1 MQDQAKKSMSES
13 SVSETP
19 IPDNK
24 LPQTKCG
31 TVSIIGRP
39 NVGKSTLLN
48 HLVGYKISAIANKP
62 QTTRTNIRGIVTELT
77 TKDEAGYQIIFT
89 DTPGIHLNSKNLLN
103 RTLNS
108 EAVAAVEDV
117 DAIIFIVEALKWTD
131 EDEFVLSRIKHAT
144 VPVILLINK
153 VDRIKEKERLFEF
166 LQMVSEK
173 RDFAELIPVSAE
185 KGINT
190 DILVTSLIKKLPHSE
205 FIYPEDHITDKS
217 VRFICGELIRE
228 QLVINLHEELPYTT
242 AVEIE
247 RYEETDK
254 LVTIEVVI
262 WTDRKNQK
270 GIIIGKKGETLKRI
284 GQGARHS
291 LEEFLMKKVMLK
303 QWVKVEENW
312 QNNPRHL
319 NELGIISN
327 REL

>member
-1 MQDQAKKSMSES
+1 MSS
-13 SVSETP
+13 D
-19 IPDNK
+19 IQK
-24 LPQTKCG
+24 KCG

-48 HLVGYKISAIANKP
+48 HLVGYKLSAIANKP
-62 QTTRTNIRGIVTELT
+62 QTTRTNIRGIVTD
-77 TKDEAGYQIIFT
+77 TKSDIPYQLIFT

-117 DAIIFIVEALKWTD
+117 DAIVMIVEAMKWTD
-131 EDEFVLSRIKHAT
+131 EDDFVLGRLKHST
-144 VPVILLINK
+144 KPVFLLVNK
-153 VDRIKEKERLFEF
+153 VDRIQDKNRLFPYLQDVSQKREF
-166 LQMVSEK
+166 
-173 RDFAELIPVSAE
+173 
-185 KGINT
+185 KGIIPISASKGTNT
-190 DILVTSLIKKLPHSE
+190 DSLIESLLTILPESE

-228 QLVINLHEELPYTT
+228 QLVRNLHEELPYTT

-247 RYEETDK
+247 KFDETEK
-254 LVTIEVVI
+254 LVTIDAVI

-284 GQGARHS
+284 GQSARYS

>member
-1 MQDQAKKSMSES
+1 MNDAALNSQ
-13 SVSETP
+13 
-19 IPDNK
+19 
-24 LPQTKCG
+24 CG

-48 HLVGYKISAIANKP
+48 HLVGYKLSAIANKP
-62 QTTRTNIRGIVTELT
+62 QTTRTNIRGIVTET
-77 TKDEAGYQIIFT
+77 AKADKHAYQIIFT

-117 DAIIFIVEALKWTD
+117 DAIIMIVEALKWTD
-131 EDEFVLSRIKHAT
+131 EDEFVLSRLKHT
-144 VPVILLINK
+144 KKPVFLLVNK
-153 VDRIKEKERLFEF
+153 VDRIVEKQRLFPF
-166 LQMVSEK
+166 LQEVASK
-173 RDFAELIPVSAE
+173 REFAEIIPLSAT

-190 DILVTSLIKKLPHSE
+190 DVLIDALLKVLPESE
-205 FIYPEDHITDKS
+205 FIYPEDYITDKS

-228 QLVINLHEELPYTT
+228 QLVRNLHEELPYTT

-247 RYEETDK
+247 SFEETEK
-254 LVTIEVVI
+254 LVTIEAVI
-262 WTDRKNQK
+262 WTDRKQQK

-284 GQGARHS
+284 GQSARHS

>member
-1 MQDQAKKSMSES
+1 MS
-13 SVSETP
+13 
-19 IPDNK
+19 K
-24 LPQTKCG
+24 KCG

-48 HLVGYKISAIANKP
+48 HLVGYKLSAIANKP
-62 QTTRTNIRGIVTELT
+62 QTTRTNIRGIVTEIDKKT
-77 TKDEAGYQIIFT
+77 GAGYQLIFT

-117 DAIIFIVEALKWTD
+117 DAIVMIVEALKWTD
-131 EDEFVLSRIKHAT
+131 EDDFVLSRLKQT
-144 VPVILLINK
+144 NKPVFLLLNK
-153 VDRIKEKERLFEF
+153 VDRIQEKERLFPY
-166 LQMVSEK
+166 LEK
-173 RDFAELIPVSAE
+173 VATKREFAEIIPVSAA

-190 DILVTSLIKKLPHSE
+190 DILIEALLKVIPESD

-228 QLVINLHEELPYTT
+228 QLVLNLHEELPYTT
-242 AVEIE
+242 AIEIE
-247 RYEETDK
+247 VFEETDK
-254 LVTIEVVI
+254 IVNIEVVI

-284 GQGARHS
+284 GQSARRS

>member
-1 MQDQAKKSMSES
+1 MSTE
-13 SVSETP
+13 
-19 IPDNK
+19 NK
-24 LPQTKCG
+24 TSICG

-48 HLVGYKISAIANKP
+48 HLIGYKLSAIANKP
-62 QTTRTNIRGIVTELT
+62 QTTRTNIRGILS
-77 TKDEAGYQIIFT
+77 DSNDDMDYQIIFT
-89 DTPGIHLNSKNLLN
+89 DTPGIHQNSKNLLN

-117 DAIIFIVEALKWTD
+117 DAIIMIVEAMKWTD
-131 EDEFVLSRIKHAT
+131 EDEFVLSRLKHT
-144 VPVILLINK
+144 NKPVFLLINK
-153 VDRIKEKERLFEF
+153 VDRLEDKNRLFPYLEKVNAKREF
-166 LQMVSEK
+166 TEV
-173 RDFAELIPVSAE
+173 IPISAS
-185 KGINT
+185 KGMNT
-190 DILVTSLIKKLPHSE
+190 DALIDSLLKVLPESE

-217 VRFICGELIRE
+217 VRFICSELIRE
-228 QLVINLHEELPYTT
+228 QLVLNLHEELPYTT
-242 AVEIE
+242 AIDIE
-247 RYEETDK
+247 KFEETDK
-254 LVTIEVVI
+254 LVTIDAVI
-262 WTDRKNQK
+262 WAGRANQK

-284 GQGARHS
+284 GQSARRS

>member
-1 MQDQAKKSMSES
+1 MSSDNSNSMKKN
-13 SVSETP
+13 TRP
-19 IPDNK
+19 K
-24 LPQTKCG
+24 KCG

-48 HLVGYKISAIANKP
+48 YLVGYKLSAIANKP
-62 QTTRTNIRGIVTELT
+62 QTTRTNIRGIVTEIGAHET
-77 TKDEAGYQIIFT
+77 YDYQLIFT

-117 DAIIFIVEALKWTD
+117 DAIVMIVEALKWTD
-131 EDEFVLSRIKHAT
+131 EDDFVLSRLQHTKK
-144 VPVILLINK
+144 PVFLLVNK
-153 VDRIKEKERLFEF
+153 IDRLQDKNRLFPF
-166 LQMVSEK
+166 LQDASQK
-173 RDFAELIPVSAE
+173 RNFTQIIPISAE
-185 KGINT
+185 KGANT
-190 DILVTSLIKKLPHSE
+190 EALIDSLLEIIPESD

-217 VRFICGELIRE
+217 IRYICGELIRE
-228 QLVINLHEELPYTT
+228 QLVRNLHEELPYTT
-242 AVEIE
+242 AIEIE
-247 RYEETDK
+247 KFEETEK
-254 LVTIEVVI
+254 LVTIDVVI

-284 GQGARHS
+284 GQSARRS

>member
-1 MQDQAKKSMSES
+1 MS
-13 SVSETP
+13 SEVKNPVET
-19 IPDNK
+19 
-24 LPQTKCG
+24 QCG

-62 QTTRTNIRGIVTELT
+62 QTTRTNIRGIVTET
-77 TKDEAGYQIIFT
+77 EDEFHPGYQIIFT

-131 EDEFVLSRIKHAT
+131 EDDFVISRMKHT
-144 VPVILLINK
+144 TKPVLLLINK

-166 LQMVSEK
+166 LQMVAKK
-173 RDFAELIPVSAE
+173 RDFAELIPVSAT

-190 DILVTSLIKKLPHSE
+190 DIVVESLLKVLPKSE
-205 FIYPEDHITDKS
+205 FIYPEDYITDKS
-217 VRFICGELIRE
+217 VRFICSELIRE
-228 QLVINLHEELPYTT
+228 QLVLNLHEELPYTT

-247 RYEETDK
+247 KYEETDT

-284 GQGARHS
+284 GQSARRS
-291 LEEFLMKKVMLK
+291 LEEFLTKKVMLK

>member
-1 MQDQAKKSMSES
+1 MS
-13 SVSETP
+13 
-19 IPDNK
+19 K
-24 LPQTKCG
+24 KCG

-48 HLVGYKISAIANKP
+48 HLVGYKLSAIANKP
-62 QTTRTNIRGIVTELT
+62 QTTRTNIRGIVTELD
-77 TKDEAGYQIIFT
+77 KKADSGYQLIFT

-117 DAIIFIVEALKWTD
+117 DAIIMIVEALKWTD
-131 EDEFVLSRIKHAT
+131 EDDFVLSRLEHTKK
-144 VPVILLINK
+144 PVILLLNK
-153 VDRIKEKERLFEF
+153 VDRIQEKDRLFPYLQKVGKKREF
-166 LQMVSEK
+166 TEI
-173 RDFAELIPVSAE
+173 IPISAS

-190 DILVTSLIKKLPHSE
+190 DILIESLLKVVPESE

-228 QLVINLHEELPYTT
+228 QLILNLHEELPYTT

-247 RYEETDK
+247 VFEETDK

-284 GQGARHS
+284 GQSARRS

>member
-1 MQDQAKKSMSES
+1 MSDMISNMQK
-13 SVSETP
+13 
-19 IPDNK
+19 
-24 LPQTKCG
+24 KCG
-31 TVSIIGRP
+31 TISIIGRP

-48 HLVGYKISAIANKP
+48 YLVGYKLSAIANKP
-62 QTTRTNIRGIVTELT
+62 QTTRTNIRGIVTDKL
-77 TKDEAGYQIIFT
+77 DDIAYQIILT
-89 DTPGIHLNSKNLLN
+89 DTPGIHQNSKNLLN

-117 DAIIFIVEALKWTD
+117 DAVIMIVEALKWTD
-131 EDEFVLSRIKHAT
+131 EDDFVLSRLKHT
-144 VPVILLINK
+144 TKPVFLLVNK
-153 VDRIKEKERLFEF
+153 VDRVQDKNRLFPY
-166 LQMVSEK
+166 LQEVAGK
-173 RDFAELIPVSAE
+173 RNFEDIIPISAV
-185 KGINT
+185 KGTNT
-190 DILVTSLIKKLPHSE
+190 TVLIKSLLKVLPKSE

-217 VRFICGELIRE
+217 VRFICSELIRE
-228 QLVINLHEELPYTT
+228 QLVRNLHEELPYTT

-247 RYEETDK
+247 KFEETEK
-254 LVTIEVVI
+254 LVTIEAVI

-284 GQGARHS
+284 GQSARHS
-291 LEEFLMKKVMLK
+291 LEEFLLRKVMLK

>member
-1 MQDQAKKSMSES
+1 MNQISPAM
-13 SVSETP
+13 TR
-19 IPDNK
+19 
-24 LPQTKCG
+24 CG
-31 TVSIIGRP
+31 MVSIIGRP
-39 NVGKSTLLN
+39 NVGKSTLIN

-62 QTTRTNIRGIVTELT
+62 QTTRTNIKGIVTDIEKNT
-77 TKDEAGYQIIFT
+77 QTPYQLIFT

-108 EAVAAVEDV
+108 EAVAAVENV
-117 DAIIFIVEALKWTD
+117 DAILFIVEAMKWND
-131 EDEFVLSRIKHAT
+131 EDDFVLNRIKHAEI
-144 VPVILLINK
+144 PVFLLVNK
-153 VDRIKEKERLFEF
+153 VDRIKEKEKLLEYLQQISNKREF
-166 LQMVSEK
+166 TEI
-173 RDFAELIPVSAE
+173 IPISAS
-185 KGINT
+185 KGTNT
-190 DILVTSLIKKLPHSE
+190 DIVIESLLKVLPQSE
-205 FIYPEDHITDKS
+205 FIYPEDYITDKS
-217 VRFICGELIRE
+217 VRFICGELVRE
-228 QLVINLHEELPYTT
+228 QLVLNLHEELPYTT

-247 RYEETDK
+247 KFEETEK
-254 LVTIEVVI
+254 LVSIDVVI

-284 GQGARHS
+284 GQAARRS

>member
-1 MQDQAKKSMSES
+1 
-13 SVSETP
+13 
-19 IPDNK
+19 
-24 LPQTKCG
+24 
-31 TVSIIGRP
+31 
-39 NVGKSTLLN
+39 N

-62 QTTRTNIRGIVTELT
+62 QTTRTNIRGIVTEVEN
-77 TKDEAGYQIIFT
+77 KSHPGYQIIFT

-117 DAIIFIVEALKWTD
+117 DVIIFIVEALKWTD
-131 EDEFVLSRIKHAT
+131 EDDFVISRLKHT
-144 VPVILLINK
+144 TKPVMLLINK

-166 LQMVSEK
+166 LQMVSKK
-173 RDFAELIPVSAE
+173 RDFAELIPVSAA

-190 DILVTSLIKKLPHSE
+190 DIVLESLLKVLPKSE
-205 FIYPEDHITDKS
+205 FIYPEDYITDKS

-228 QLVINLHEELPYTT
+228 QLVLNLHEELPYTT

-247 RYEETDK
+247 RYEETDT

-284 GQGARHS
+284 GQGARRS

>member
-1 MQDQAKKSMSES
+1 VTKQAQQH
-13 SVSETP
+13 TP
-19 IPDNK
+19 
-24 LPQTKCG
+24 
-31 TVSIIGRP
+31 
-39 NVGKSTLLN
+39 
-48 HLVGYKISAIANKP
+48 A
-62 QTTRTNIRGIVTELT
+62 
-77 TKDEAGYQIIFT
+77 YQIIFT

-117 DAIIFIVEALKWTD
+117 DAIIMIVEALKWTD
-131 EDEFVLSRIKHAT
+131 EDDFVLSRLKHT
-144 VPVILLINK
+144 KKPVFLLINK
-153 VDRIKEKERLFEF
+153 VDRIQEKNRLFPF
-166 LQMVSEK
+166 LQSVGEK
-173 RDFAELIPVSAE
+173 RDFTEIIPISAA
-185 KGINT
+185 KGMNT
-190 DILVTSLIKKLPHSE
+190 DALIESLLKVLPESE

-228 QLVINLHEELPYTT
+228 QLVLNLHEELPYTT

-247 RYEETDK
+247 KFEETEK

-284 GQGARHS
+284 GQSARRS

>member
-1 MQDQAKKSMSES
+1 MS
-13 SVSETP
+13 
-19 IPDNK
+19 K
-24 LPQTKCG
+24 RCG

-48 HLVGYKISAIANKP
+48 HLVGYKLSAIANKP
-62 QTTRTNIRGIVTELT
+62 QTTRTNIRGIVTELDKT
-77 TKDEAGYQIIFT
+77 TDSGYQLIFT

-117 DAIIFIVEALKWTD
+117 DAIVMIVEALKWTD
-131 EDEFVLSRIKHAT
+131 EDDFVISRLKHT
-144 VPVILLINK
+144 NKPVIILLNK
-153 VDRIKEKERLFEF
+153 VDRIQEKDRLFPYLEK
-166 LQMVSEK
+166 VRTK
-173 RDFAELIPVSAE
+173 RDFTDIIPVSAS

-190 DILVTSLIKKLPHSE
+190 NIIIELLLKIVPESE

-228 QLVINLHEELPYTT
+228 QLVLNLHEELPYTT
-242 AVEIE
+242 AIEVEAF
-247 RYEETDK
+247 EETDK

-284 GQGARHS
+284 GQSARRS

>member
-1 MQDQAKKSMSES
+1 MIK
-13 SVSETP
+13 
-19 IPDNK
+19 
-24 LPQTKCG
+24 KCG

-48 HLVGYKISAIANKP
+48 HLVGYKLSAIANKP
-62 QTTRTNIRGIVTELT
+62 QTTRTNIRGIVTH
-77 TKDEAGYQIIFT
+77 KDNNSHYQIIFT
-89 DTPGIHLNSKNLLN
+89 DTPGIHQNSKNLLN

-117 DAIIFIVEALKWTD
+117 DAIVMIVEALKWTD
-131 EDEFVLSRIKHAT
+131 EDDFVLSRLKHT
-144 VPVILLINK
+144 TKPVFLLVNK
-153 VDRIKEKERLFEF
+153 VDRIQDKNRLFPYLQELAKKREF
-166 LQMVSEK
+166 TEIIPISASK
-173 RDFAELIPVSAE
+173 GTNTNILI
-185 KGINT
+185 
-190 DILVTSLIKKLPHSE
+190 DSLLKVLPESE

-228 QLVINLHEELPYTT
+228 QLVRNLHEELPYTT
-242 AVEIE
+242 AIEIE
-247 RYEETDK
+247 SFKETEK
-254 LVTIEVVI
+254 LVTIEAVI

-284 GQGARHS
+284 GQAARYS
-291 LEEFLMKKVMLK
+291 LEDFLMKKVMLK

-312 QNNPRHL
+312 QNNPKHL

>member
-1 MQDQAKKSMSES
+1 MS
-13 SVSETP
+13 
-19 IPDNK
+19 K
-24 LPQTKCG
+24 KCG

-48 HLVGYKISAIANKP
+48 HLVGYKLSAIANKP
-62 QTTRTNIRGIVTELT
+62 QTTRTNIRGIVTELDKKT
-77 TKDEAGYQIIFT
+77 DSGYQLIFT

-117 DAIIFIVEALKWTD
+117 DAIVMIVEALKWTD
-131 EDEFVLSRIKHAT
+131 EDDFVLSRLKHT
-144 VPVILLINK
+144 NKPVILLLNK
-153 VDRIKEKERLFEF
+153 VDRIQEKERLFPY
-166 LQMVSEK
+166 LEK
-173 RDFAELIPVSAE
+173 VGAKRKFTEIIPVSAS

-190 DILVTSLIKKLPHSE
+190 DILIESLLKVVPESD

-228 QLVINLHEELPYTT
+228 QLVLNLHEELPYTT
-242 AVEIE
+242 AIEIE
-247 RYEETDK
+247 VFEETDK

-284 GQGARHS
+284 GQSARRS
-291 LEEFLMKKVMLK
+291 LEDFLMKKVMLK

>member
-1 MQDQAKKSMSES
+1 MTVISNTHHSQTDSQSPS
-13 SVSETP
+13 
-19 IPDNK
+19 
-24 LPQTKCG
+24 TKCG

-62 QTTRTNIRGIVTELT
+62 QTTRTNIRGIVTETAPQAPIKAPFQL
-77 TKDEAGYQIIFT
+77 IFT

-117 DAIIFIVEALKWTD
+117 DAIVFIVEALKWTD
-131 EDEFVLSRIKHAT
+131 EDDFVLSRIRHAS
-144 VPVILLINK
+144 VPVIVLVNK
-153 VDRIKEKERLFEF
+153 VDRIKEKERLFEY
-166 LQMVSEK
+166 LQTLSEK
-173 RDFAELIPVSAE
+173 RDFAEIIPISAA

-190 DILVTSLIKKLPHSE
+190 ENVINALVELVPASE

-217 VRFICGELIRE
+217 VRFICGELVRE
-228 QLVINLHEELPYTT
+228 QLVLNLHEELPYTT

-247 RYEETDK
+247 RFEETDE

>member
-1 MQDQAKKSMSES
+1 MSS
-13 SVSETP
+13 HT
-19 IPDNK
+19 
-24 LPQTKCG
+24 QTKCG

-48 HLVGYKISAIANKP
+48 YLVGYKLSAIANKP
-62 QTTRTNIRGIVTELT
+62 QTTRTNIRGIVTKL
-77 TKDEAGYQIIFT
+77 KSSPPYQIIFT

-117 DAIIFIVEALKWTD
+117 DAIVMIVEALKWND
-131 EDEFVLSRIKHAT
+131 EDDFVLSRLKHAT
-144 VPVILLINK
+144 KPVFLLVNK
-153 VDRIKEKERLFEF
+153 VDRVENKNRLFPY
-166 LQMVSEK
+166 LQEVSQK
-173 RDFAELIPVSAE
+173 RDFSDIIPISASRGTNTEALI
-185 KGINT
+185 G
-190 DILVTSLIKKLPHSE
+190 SLLNVLPESE

-217 VRFICGELIRE
+217 MRFICGELIRE
-228 QLVINLHEELPYTT
+228 QLVRNLHEELPYTT
-242 AVEIE
+242 AIEIE
-247 RYEETDK
+247 TFEETDK
-254 LVTIEVVI
+254 LVTIEAVI

-284 GQGARHS
+284 GQAARHS

>member
-1 MQDQAKKSMSES
+1 
-13 SVSETP
+13 VSKNTP
-19 IPDNK
+19 A
-24 LPQTKCG
+24 QQCG

-48 HLVGYKISAIANKP
+48 HLVGYKLSAIANKP
-62 QTTRTNIRGIVTELT
+62 QTTRTNIRGILTET
-77 TKDEAGYQIIFT
+77 DNNKSYQIIFT
-89 DTPGIHLNSKNLLN
+89 DTPGIHQNSKNLLN

-117 DAIIFIVEALKWTD
+117 DAIIMIVEVLKWTD
-131 EDEFVLSRIKHAT
+131 EDEYVLSRLKHSNK
-144 VPVILLINK
+144 PVFLLINK
-153 VDRIKEKERLFEF
+153 VDRLEDKNRLFPYLEKVAGKREF
-166 LQMVSEK
+166 TEI
-173 RDFAELIPVSAE
+173 IPISAT
-185 KGINT
+185 KGMNT
-190 DILVTSLIKKLPHSE
+190 DVLIASLLKVLPKSE

-217 VRFICGELIRE
+217 VRFICSELIRE
-228 QLVINLHEELPYTT
+228 QLVLNLHEELPYTT
-242 AVEIE
+242 AIDIE
-247 RYEETDK
+247 TFEETDK
-254 LVTIEVVI
+254 LVTIEAVI
-262 WTDRKNQK
+262 WAGRANQK

-284 GQGARHS
+284 GQSARRS

>member
-1 MQDQAKKSMSES
+1 MSKN
-13 SVSETP
+13 VAT
-19 IPDNK
+19 
-24 LPQTKCG
+24 QQCG

-48 HLVGYKISAIANKP
+48 HLVGYKLSAIANKP
-62 QTTRTNIRGIVTELT
+62 QTTRTNIRGILTET
-77 TKDEAGYQIIFT
+77 DNNKNHQIIFT
-89 DTPGIHLNSKNLLN
+89 DTPGIHQNSKNLLN

-117 DAIIFIVEALKWTD
+117 DAIIMIVEVLKWTD
-131 EDEFVLSRIKHAT
+131 EDEYVLSRLKHSKK
-144 VPVILLINK
+144 PVFLLINK
-153 VDRIKEKERLFEF
+153 VDRLEDKNRLFPYLEQVASKREF
-166 LQMVSEK
+166 TEI
-173 RDFAELIPVSAE
+173 IPISAT
-185 KGINT
+185 KGMNT
-190 DILVTSLIKKLPHSE
+190 DVLIDSLLKVLPKSE

-217 VRFICGELIRE
+217 VRFICSELIRE
-228 QLVINLHEELPYTT
+228 QLVLNLHEELPYTT
-242 AVEIE
+242 AIDIE
-247 RYEETDK
+247 TFEETDK
-254 LVTIEVVI
+254 LVTIEAVI
-262 WTDRKNQK
+262 WAGRANQK

-284 GQGARHS
+284 GQSARRS

>member
-1 MQDQAKKSMSES
+1 MS
-13 SVSETP
+13 
-19 IPDNK
+19 K
-24 LPQTKCG
+24 KCG

-48 HLVGYKISAIANKP
+48 HLVGYKLSAIANKP
-62 QTTRTNIRGIVTELT
+62 QTTRTNIRGIVTELD
-77 TKDEAGYQIIFT
+77 KKADSGYQLIFT

-117 DAIIFIVEALKWTD
+117 DAIIMIVEALKWTD
-131 EDEFVLSRIKHAT
+131 EDDFVLSRLKHT
-144 VPVILLINK
+144 DKPVILLLNK
-153 VDRIKEKERLFEF
+153 VDRVQEKDRLFPY
-166 LQMVSEK
+166 LEK
-173 RDFAELIPVSAE
+173 VRTKREFAEIIPVSAS

-190 DILVTSLIKKLPHSE
+190 DIVIESLLKIVPESD
-205 FIYPEDHITDKS
+205 FIYPEDYITDKS

-228 QLVINLHEELPYTT
+228 QLVLNLHEELPYTT
-242 AVEIE
+242 AIEIE
-247 RYEETDK
+247 NFEETDK

-284 GQGARHS
+284 GQSARHS

>member
-1 MQDQAKKSMSES
+1 MSKKC
-13 SVSETP
+13 
-19 IPDNK
+19 D
-24 LPQTKCG
+24 
-31 TVSIIGRP
+31 TVSIVGRP

-48 HLVGYKISAIANKP
+48 HLVGYKLSAIANKP
-62 QTTRTNIRGIVTELT
+62 QTTRTNIRGIVTELDKKT
-77 TKDEAGYQIIFT
+77 DSGYQLIFT

-117 DAIIFIVEALKWTD
+117 DAIIMIVEALKWTD
-131 EDEFVLSRIKHAT
+131 EDDFVLSRLKHAKK
-144 VPVILLINK
+144 PVILLLNK
-153 VDRIKEKERLFEF
+153 VDRIQEKDRLFPY
-166 LQMVSEK
+166 LQKVGEK
-173 RDFAELIPVSAE
+173 REFTEIIPVSAS
-185 KGINT
+185 KAINT
-190 DILVTSLIKKLPHSE
+190 DIVIESLLKVVPESE

-217 VRFICGELIRE
+217 VRFICSELIRE
-228 QLVINLHEELPYTT
+228 QLVLNLHEELPYTT
-242 AVEIE
+242 AIEIE
-247 RYEETDK
+247 AFEETEN
-254 LVTIEVVI
+254 LVTIEAVI
-262 WTDRKNQK
+262 WTDRNNQK

-284 GQGARHS
+284 GQSARRS

>member
-1 MQDQAKKSMSES
+1 MS
-13 SVSETP
+13 
-19 IPDNK
+19 K
-24 LPQTKCG
+24 KCG

-48 HLVGYKISAIANKP
+48 HLVGYKLSAIANKP
-62 QTTRTNIRGIVTELT
+62 QTTRTNIRGIVTELDD
-77 TKDEAGYQIIFT
+77 KNDLGYQLIFT

-117 DAIIFIVEALKWTD
+117 DAIIMIVEALKWTD
-131 EDEFVLSRIKHAT
+131 EDDFVLSRLKHT
-144 VPVILLINK
+144 NKPVFLLLNK
-153 VDRIKEKERLFEF
+153 VDRIQEKERLFPY
-166 LQMVSEK
+166 LQKVGEK
-173 RDFAELIPVSAE
+173 REFVEIIPISAS

-190 DILVTSLIKKLPHSE
+190 DIVIESLLKVVPESE
-205 FIYPEDHITDKS
+205 FIYPEDYITDKS

-228 QLVINLHEELPYTT
+228 QLVLNLHEELPYTT

-247 RYEETDK
+247 VFEETDK

-284 GQGARHS
+284 GQSARRS

>member
-1 MQDQAKKSMSES
+1 MSQQTQQQARRERVK
-13 SVSETP
+13 
-19 IPDNK
+19 
-24 LPQTKCG
+24 KCG
-31 TVSIIGRP
+31 TISIIGRP

-48 HLVGYKISAIANKP
+48 YLVGYKLSAIANKP
-62 QTTRTNIRGIVTELT
+62 QTTRTNIRGILTEIG
-77 TKDEAGYQIIFT
+77 KHDSIDYQLIFT
-89 DTPGIHLNSKNLLN
+89 DTPGIHQNSKNLLN
-103 RTLNS
+103 RTLNG
-108 EAVAAVEDV
+108 EAVAAVEEV
-117 DAIIFIVEALKWTD
+117 DAIVMMVEALKWTE
-131 EDEFVLSRIKHAT
+131 EDDFVLDRLKHT
-144 VPVILLINK
+144 NKPVFLLVNK
-153 VDRIKEKERLFEF
+153 VDRIQDKNRLFPY
-166 LQMVSEK
+166 LQELSQK
-173 RDFAELIPVSAE
+173 RHFEDIIPVSAE
-185 KGINT
+185 KGTNT
-190 DILVTSLIKKLPHSE
+190 DRLIDSLLKVVPESD

-217 VRFICGELIRE
+217 IRFICGELVRE
-228 QLVINLHEELPYTT
+228 QLVRNLHEELPYTT

-247 RYEETDK
+247 KFEETEK

-284 GQGARHS
+284 GQAARRS

>member
-1 MQDQAKKSMSES
+1 MS
-13 SVSETP
+13 
-19 IPDNK
+19 K
-24 LPQTKCG
+24 KCG

-48 HLVGYKISAIANKP
+48 HLVGYKLSAIANKP
-62 QTTRTNIRGIVTELT
+62 QTTRTNIRGIVTELGDK
-77 TKDEAGYQIIFT
+77 KDSGYQLIFT

-117 DAIIFIVEALKWTD
+117 DAIVMIVEALKWTD
-131 EDEFVLSRIKHAT
+131 EDEFVLSRLKHT
-144 VPVILLINK
+144 NKPVFLLLNK
-153 VDRIKEKERLFEF
+153 VDRIQEKDRLFPY
-166 LQMVSEK
+166 LEK
-173 RDFAELIPVSAE
+173 VGKKREFAEIIPISASI
-185 KGINT
+185 GINT
-190 DILVTSLIKKLPHSE
+190 DILIESLLKVVPESD

-228 QLVINLHEELPYTT
+228 QLVLNLHEELPYTT

-247 RYEETDK
+247 VFEETDK

-284 GQGARHS
+284 GQSARRS

>member
-1 MQDQAKKSMSES
+1 MSKNA
-13 SVSETP
+13 P
-19 IPDNK
+19 A
-24 LPQTKCG
+24 QQCG

-48 HLVGYKISAIANKP
+48 HLVGYKLSAIANKA
-62 QTTRTNIRGIVTELT
+62 QTTRTNIRGILTET
-77 TKDEAGYQIIFT
+77 DNNKNHQIIFT
-89 DTPGIHLNSKNLLN
+89 DTPGIHQNSKNLLN

-117 DAIIFIVEALKWTD
+117 DAIIMIVEVLKWTD
-131 EDEFVLSRIKHAT
+131 EDTYVLSRLKHSNK
-144 VPVILLINK
+144 PVFLLINK
-153 VDRIKEKERLFEF
+153 VDRLEDKNRLFPYLEKVASKREF
-166 LQMVSEK
+166 TEI
-173 RDFAELIPVSAE
+173 IPISAT
-185 KGINT
+185 KGMNT
-190 DILVTSLIKKLPHSE
+190 DVLIDSLLKVLPKSE

-217 VRFICGELIRE
+217 VRFICSELIRE
-228 QLVINLHEELPYTT
+228 QLVLNLHEELPYTT
-242 AVEIE
+242 AIDIE
-247 RYEETDK
+247 TFEETDK
-254 LVTIEVVI
+254 LVTIEAVI
-262 WTDRKNQK
+262 WAGRANQK

-284 GQGARHS
+284 GQSARRS

>member
-1 MQDQAKKSMSES
+1 MS
-13 SVSETP
+13 
-19 IPDNK
+19 K
-24 LPQTKCG
+24 KCG

-39 NVGKSTLLN
+39 NAGKSTLLN
-48 HLVGYKISAIANKP
+48 HLVGYKLSAIANKP
-62 QTTRTNIRGIVTELT
+62 QTTRTNIRGIVTELDKKT
-77 TKDEAGYQIIFT
+77 DPGYQLIFT

-117 DAIIFIVEALKWTD
+117 DAIIMIVEALKWTD
-131 EDEFVLSRIKHAT
+131 EDDFVLSRLKHT
-144 VPVILLINK
+144 KKPVFLLLNK
-153 VDRIKEKERLFEF
+153 VDRIQEKDRLFPYLEKVGAKREF
-166 LQMVSEK
+166 TEI
-173 RDFAELIPVSAE
+173 IPISAS

-190 DILVTSLIKKLPHSE
+190 DILIESLLKVVPESE

-228 QLVINLHEELPYTT
+228 QLVLNLHEELPYTT
-242 AVEIE
+242 AVEVE
-247 RYEETDK
+247 TFEETDK

-284 GQGARHS
+284 GQAARRS

>member
-1 MQDQAKKSMSES
+1 MSSEVKN
-13 SVSETP
+13 SVET
-19 IPDNK
+19 
-24 LPQTKCG
+24 QCG

-48 HLVGYKISAIANKP
+48 HLIGYKISAIANKP
-62 QTTRTNIRGIVTELT
+62 QTTRTNIRGIVTET
-77 TKDEAGYQIIFT
+77 EDESHSGYQIIFT

-131 EDEFVLSRIKHAT
+131 EDDFVISRLKHT
-144 VPVILLINK
+144 TKPVLLLINK

-166 LQMVSEK
+166 LQMVSKK
-173 RDFAELIPVSAE
+173 RDFAELIPVSAA

-190 DILVTSLIKKLPHSE
+190 DIVVESLLKVLPKSE
-205 FIYPEDHITDKS
+205 FIYPEDYITDKS
-217 VRFICGELIRE
+217 VRFICSELIRE
-228 QLVINLHEELPYTT
+228 QLVLNLHEELPYTT

-247 RYEETDK
+247 KYEETDT

-284 GQGARHS
+284 GQSARRS

>member
-1 MQDQAKKSMSES
+1 MSTS
-13 SVSETP
+13 NMS
-19 IPDNK
+19 
-24 LPQTKCG
+24 QCG

-48 HLVGYKISAIANKP
+48 HLVGYKLSAIANKP
-62 QTTRTNIRGIVTELT
+62 QTTRTNIRGIVTDKQDNT
-77 TKDEAGYQIIFT
+77 AYQIIFT
-89 DTPGIHLNSKNLLN
+89 DTPGIHQNSKNLLN

-117 DAIIFIVEALKWTD
+117 DAIIMIVEALKWTD
-131 EDEFVLSRIKHAT
+131 EDDFVLSRLKHT
-144 VPVILLINK
+144 TKPVFLLVNK
-153 VDRIKEKERLFEF
+153 VDRIQDKNRLFPY
-166 LQMVSEK
+166 LQTLAEK
-173 RDFAELIPVSAE
+173 RSFSEIIPISATR
-185 KGINT
+185 GTNT
-190 DILVTSLIKKLPHSE
+190 DILITALLKVLPKSE
-205 FIYPEDHITDKS
+205 FIYPEDYITDKS

-228 QLVINLHEELPYTT
+228 QLVRNLHEELPYTT

-247 RYEETDK
+247 RFEETEK
-254 LVTIEVVI
+254 LVTIEAVI

-284 GQGARHS
+284 GQSARYS

-312 QNNPRHL
+312 QNNPKHL

>member
-1 MQDQAKKSMSES
+1 MTK
-13 SVSETP
+13 
-19 IPDNK
+19 
-24 LPQTKCG
+24 KCG

-48 HLVGYKISAIANKP
+48 HLVGYKLSAIANKP
-62 QTTRTNIRGIVTELT
+62 QTTRTNIRGIVTELD
-77 TKDEAGYQIIFT
+77 KDDSGYQLIFT

-117 DAIIFIVEALKWTD
+117 DAIVMIVEALKWTD
-131 EDEFVLSRIKHAT
+131 EDEHVLSRIKHT
-144 VPVILLINK
+144 NKPVFLLINK
-153 VDRIKEKERLFEF
+153 VDRVQEKERLFPY
-166 LQMVSEK
+166 LQEVTGK
-173 RDFAELIPVSAE
+173 RDFAEIIPVSAA

-190 DILVTSLIKKLPHSE
+190 DALIESLLKVVPESD

-217 VRFICGELIRE
+217 IRFICGELIRE
-228 QLVINLHEELPYTT
+228 QLVLNLHEELPYTT

-247 RYEETDK
+247 HFEETDK

-284 GQGARHS
+284 GQGARRS
-291 LEEFLMKKVMLK
+291 LEDFLMKKVMLK

>member
-1 MQDQAKKSMSES
+1 MRK
-13 SVSETP
+13 
-19 IPDNK
+19 
-24 LPQTKCG
+24 KCG

-48 HLVGYKISAIANKP
+48 HLIGYKLSAIANKP
-62 QTTRTNIRGIVTELT
+62 QTTRTNIRGIVTEVDDK
-77 TKDEAGYQIIFT
+77 KDIGYQLIFT
-89 DTPGIHLNSKNLLN
+89 DTPGIHQNSKNLLN

-117 DAIIFIVEALKWTD
+117 DAIIMIVEALKWTD
-131 EDEFVLSRIKHAT
+131 EDDFVLSRLKHT
-144 VPVILLINK
+144 KKPVILLLNK
-153 VDRIKEKERLFEF
+153 VDRIQEKERLFPF
-166 LQMVSEK
+166 LKMVGDK
-173 RDFAELIPVSAE
+173 RTFTEIIPISAS
-185 KGINT
+185 KAINT
-190 DILVTSLIKKLPHSE
+190 DIVIESLLKLVPESD
-205 FIYPEDHITDKS
+205 FIYPEDYITDKS
-217 VRFICGELIRE
+217 IRFICSELIRE
-228 QLVINLHEELPYTT
+228 QLVLNLHEELPYTT

-247 RYEETDK
+247 SFQETEK
-254 LVTIEVVI
+254 LVNIEVVI

-284 GQGARHS
+284 GQSARRS

>member
-1 MQDQAKKSMSES
+1 MS
-13 SVSETP
+13 
-19 IPDNK
+19 K
-24 LPQTKCG
+24 KCG

-48 HLVGYKISAIANKP
+48 HLVGYKLSAIANKP
-62 QTTRTNIRGIVTELT
+62 QTTRTNIRGIVTELE
-77 TKDEAGYQIIFT
+77 KKSGSGYQLIFT

-117 DAIIFIVEALKWTD
+117 DAIIMIVEALKWTD
-131 EDEFVLSRIKHAT
+131 EDDFVLSRLKHT
-144 VPVILLINK
+144 NKPVFLLLNK
-153 VDRIKEKERLFEF
+153 VDRIQEKERLFPYLQKVGAKREF
-166 LQMVSEK
+166 TEI
-173 RDFAELIPVSAE
+173 IPISAS
-185 KGINT
+185 KAINT
-190 DILVTSLIKKLPHSE
+190 DIVIESLLKVVPESD

-228 QLVINLHEELPYTT
+228 QLVLNLHEELPYTT

-247 RYEETDK
+247 VFDETDK
-254 LVTIEVVI
+254 LVTIEVII

-284 GQGARHS
+284 GQSARRS

>member
-1 MQDQAKKSMSES
+1 MEA
-13 SVSETP
+13 ETG
-19 IPDNK
+19 
-24 LPQTKCG
+24 TKCG

-48 HLVGYKISAIANKP
+48 HLVGYKLSAIANKP
-62 QTTRTNIRGIVTELT
+62 QTTRTNIRGILTE
-77 TKDEAGYQIIFT
+77 KQAGDSPAFQIVFT
-89 DTPGIHLNSKNLLN
+89 DTPGIHQNSKNLLN

-117 DAIIFIVEALKWTD
+117 DAIIMIVEALKWTD
-131 EDEFVLSRIKHAT
+131 EDDFVLSRLKHAT
-144 VPVILLINK
+144 KPVILLVNK
-153 VDRIKEKERLFEF
+153 VDRVQEKNRLFPYLEMVAKKREF
-166 LQMVSEK
+166 A
-173 RDFAELIPVSAE
+173 DIIPISAS
-185 KGINT
+185 KGTNT
-190 DILVTSLIKKLPHSE
+190 DVLIQALLKVLPNSE

-217 VRFICGELIRE
+217 VRFICSELIRE
-228 QLVINLHEELPYTT
+228 QLVLNLHEELPYTT

-247 RYEETDK
+247 KFEETEK

-262 WTDRKNQK
+262 WTDRKSQK

-284 GQGARHS
+284 GQSARRS

-327 REL
+327 RDL

>member
-1 MQDQAKKSMSES
+1 MS
-13 SVSETP
+13 
-19 IPDNK
+19 K
-24 LPQTKCG
+24 KCG

-48 HLVGYKISAIANKP
+48 HLVGYKLSAIANKP
-62 QTTRTNIRGIVTELT
+62 QTTRTNIRGIVTELD
-77 TKDEAGYQIIFT
+77 KKADSGYQLIFT

-117 DAIIFIVEALKWTD
+117 DAIVMIVEALKWTD
-131 EDEFVLSRIKHAT
+131 EDDFVLSRLKHT
-144 VPVILLINK
+144 NKPVILLLNK
-153 VDRIKEKERLFEF
+153 VDRIQEKDRLFPY
-166 LQMVSEK
+166 LEK
-173 RDFAELIPVSAE
+173 VGAKRKFTEIIPISAS

-190 DILVTSLIKKLPHSE
+190 EIIIESLLKVVPDSD

-217 VRFICGELIRE
+217 VRFICSELIRE
-228 QLVINLHEELPYTT
+228 QLVLNLHEELPYTT
-242 AVEIE
+242 AIEIE
-247 RYEETDK
+247 AFDETEK
-254 LVTIEVVI
+254 LVTIEAVI

-284 GQGARHS
+284 GQSARRS